1 MRFHCQLLSIWSA
14 WSRRVGVGRWWPAA
28 AASRGDAVSPWCRW
42 PSTVSPDPAGRGRP
56 SLLTPAPHLNLVKNQ
71 TPIYEMNISSVGPS
85 KSLMFRL
92 NHQHQ
97 MKLKCVYFVGN
108 KQKIVTI
115 CNSVPGNSFSLHCY
129 YCLSWARRPQDCYV
143 DSVQSRVGSNHSVTY
158 HSRFY
163 NEFTSLAHRFYISSR
178 FILILRVIIMWIW
191 YLTLSKDKHIF
202 STFLIVNLP
211 HYNIWSVIRH
221 IVKPVHI
228 TVEWS
233 VSSLYGS

>member
-1 MRFHCQLLSIWSA
+1 MRFHCQLLSIWPA

-28 AASRGDAVSPWCRW
+28 TASRGDAVSPWCRW

-92 NHQHQ
+92 NHRHQ

-108 KQKIVTI
+108 KQKIVIVFQVIHFLFIVITV
-115 CNSVPGNSFSLHCY
+115 CHG
-129 YCLSWARRPQDCYV
+129 ARRPQDCYV
-143 DSVQSRVGSNHSVTY
+143 DSVQSCVGSNHSVTY

-163 NEFTSLAHRFYISSR
+163 NEFTSLAHRFYISSW
-178 FILILRVIIMWIW
+178 FILILRAIIMWIW
-191 YLTLSKDKHIF
+191 FLHYLQDKHIF
-202 STFLIVNLP
+202 STFLKVNLP
-211 HYNIWSVIRH
+211 LYN
-221 IVKPVHI
+221 
-228 TVEWS
+228 T
-233 VSSLYGS
+233 